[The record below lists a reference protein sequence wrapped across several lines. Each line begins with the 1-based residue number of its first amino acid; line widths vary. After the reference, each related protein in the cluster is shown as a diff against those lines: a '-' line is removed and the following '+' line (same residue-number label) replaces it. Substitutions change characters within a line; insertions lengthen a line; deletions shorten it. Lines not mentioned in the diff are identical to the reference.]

1 LVGACGLVRMF
12 VMKNHTVSRALS
24 SVQAHSK
31 RLRIY
36 VQIELS
42 ERGKQLI
49 WRNIATFEVV
59 TSKNNKRLYNC
70 ESGGI
75 VLMKP

>member
-1 LVGACGLVRMF
+1 MVGACGLVRMF
-12 VMKNHTVSRALS
+12 VMKCHTVSRALS

-31 RLRIY
+31 RLKVY
-36 VQIELS
+36 EQIELS

-49 WRNIATFEVV
+49 QRFIVTNEVV
-59 TSKNNKRLYNC
+59 VTKNNKRLNNC

-75 VLMKP
+75 VPLKP